1 MPDAKMP
8 ELVLPNQPH
17 APAAEAA
24 AVPEQAPESSLDINK
39 LPEEE
44 QKLVRDFASQIDITD
59 STILVQYGAPAQT
72 KIANFSDSML
82 QNVRTKDM
90 GAAGDLLSN
99 LVVEIKGFDDAASEK
114 KGLFQSM
121 KKHMS
126 KVMAQYAKTSANID
140 KIVSALESHKR
151 QMIKDVAMLD
161 QLYDKNSE
169 YFKEI
174 SLYIIAGKEKLK
186 ELDQVLIP
194 QLEQK
199 ARETGEQAD
208 LQKLQE
214 AQDFSVRF
222 DKKLN
227 DLMMTRTISLQMA
240 PQIRMLQN
248 GDTQLA
254 DKIQSSLMNAIP
266 LWKNQIVLAIGLNN
280 TKNALEAQQKVTDMT
295 NDLLKKNSE
304 LLKQGSIQIAKE
316 SERSVVDIE
325 TLKQTNNDLITTI
338 NEVLRI
344 QDEGR
349 SKRAQAEQELAQIE
363 TDLKNAV
370 LAANTGKRTSK

>member
-1 MPDAKMP
+1 MSDVKMP
-8 ELVLPNQPH
+8 ELVLSNTPR
-17 APAAEAA
+17 AVSAEAA
-24 AVPEQAPESSLDINK
+24 SAPEKTPESSLDINK

-44 QKLVRDFASQIDITD
+44 QKMVRDFASQIDITD

-90 GAAGDLLSN
+90 GAAGDLLSD

-126 KVMAQYAKTSANID
+126 KMMAQYTKTSANID

-161 QLYDKNSE
+161 QLYDKNAE

-186 ELDQVLIP
+186 DLDQNLIP

-199 ARETGEQAD
+199 ATETGEQAD

-214 AQDFSVRF
+214 ARDFSVRF

-295 NDLLKKNSE
+295 NELLRKNSE
-304 LLKQGSIQIAKE
+304 TLKQGSIQIAKE

-349 SKRAQAEQELAQIE
+349 TKRAEAEKELAQIE
-363 TDLKNAV
+363 NDLKTAV
-370 LAANTGKRTSK
+370 LAANTGKRA

>member
-1 MPDAKMP
+1 MSDVKMP
-8 ELVLPNQPH
+8 ELVLPNTPR
-17 APAAEAA
+17 AVSAEAA
-24 AVPEQAPESSLDINK
+24 SAPEKAPESSLDINK

-44 QKLVRDFASQIDITD
+44 QKMVRDFASQIDITD

-90 GAAGDLLSN
+90 GAAGDLLSD

-126 KVMAQYAKTSANID
+126 KMMAQYTKTSANID

-161 QLYDKNSE
+161 QLYDKNAE

-186 ELDQVLIP
+186 DLDQNLIP

-199 ARETGEQAD
+199 ATETGEQAD

-214 AQDFSVRF
+214 ARDFSVRF

-295 NDLLKKNSE
+295 NELLKKNSE
-304 LLKQGSIQIAKE
+304 TLKQGSIQIAKE

-349 SKRAQAEQELAQIE
+349 TKRAEAEKELAQIE
-363 TDLKNAV
+363 NDLKTAV
-370 LAANTGKRTSK
+370 LAANTGKRA

>member
-1 MPDAKMP
+1 MSDVKMP
-8 ELVLPNQPH
+8 ELVLPNTPR
-17 APAAEAA
+17 AVSAEAA
-24 AVPEQAPESSLDINK
+24 SAPEKTPESSLDINK

-44 QKLVRDFASQIDITD
+44 QKMVRDFASQIDITD

-90 GAAGDLLSN
+90 GAAGDLLSD

-126 KVMAQYAKTSANID
+126 KMMAQYTKTSANID

-161 QLYDKNSE
+161 QLYDKNAE

-186 ELDQVLIP
+186 DLDQNLIP

-199 ARETGEQAD
+199 ATETGEQAD

-214 AQDFSVRF
+214 ARDFSVRF

-295 NDLLKKNSE
+295 NELLKKNSE
-304 LLKQGSIQIAKE
+304 TLKQGSIQIAKE

-349 SKRAQAEQELAQIE
+349 TKRAEAEKELAQIE
-363 TDLKNAV
+363 NDLKTAV
-370 LAANTGKRTSK
+370 LAANTGKRA

>member
-370 LAANTGKRTSK
+370 LAANTGKRASK

>member
-1 MPDAKMP
+1 MSDVKMP
-8 ELVLPNQPH
+8 ELVLSNTPR
-17 APAAEAA
+17 AVSAEAA
-24 AVPEQAPESSLDINK
+24 SAPEKTPESSLDINK

-44 QKLVRDFASQIDITD
+44 QKMVRDFASQIDTTD

-90 GAAGDLLSN
+90 GAAGDLLSD

-126 KVMAQYAKTSANID
+126 KMMAQYTKTSANID

-161 QLYDKNSE
+161 QLYDKNAE

-186 ELDQVLIP
+186 DLDQNLIP

-199 ARETGEQAD
+199 ATETGEQAD

-214 AQDFSVRF
+214 ARDFSVRF

-295 NDLLKKNSE
+295 NELLRKNSE
-304 LLKQGSIQIAKE
+304 TLKQGSIQIAKE

-349 SKRAQAEQELAQIE
+349 TKRAEAEKELAQIE
-363 TDLKNAV
+363 NDLKTAV
-370 LAANTGKRTSK
+370 LAANTGKRA

>member
-1 MPDAKMP
+1 MSDMKMP
-8 ELVLPNQPH
+8 ELVLPNTPR
-17 APAAEAA
+17 AVSAEAA
-24 AVPEQAPESSLDINK
+24 SAPEKAPESSLDINK

-44 QKLVRDFASQIDITD
+44 QKMVRDFASQIDITD

-90 GAAGDLLSN
+90 GAAGDLLSD

-126 KVMAQYAKTSANID
+126 KMMAQYTKTSANID

-161 QLYDKNSE
+161 QLYDKNAE

-186 ELDQVLIP
+186 DLDQNLIP

-199 ARETGEQAD
+199 ATETGEQAD

-214 AQDFSVRF
+214 ARDFSVRF

-295 NDLLKKNSE
+295 NELLKKNSE
-304 LLKQGSIQIAKE
+304 TLKQGSIQIAKE

-349 SKRAQAEQELAQIE
+349 TKRAEAEKELAQIE
-363 TDLKNAV
+363 TDLKTAV
-370 LAANTGKRTSK
+370 LAANTGKRA